1 MMVQSYKLGII
12 GYPIGHTLSP
22 VLYDAAFRELG
33 IDYSYEILSTPS
45 EDLISQIKHLRSGKY
60 FGFNVTIPHKVP
72 VTLFLSKYDEYVN
85 LTGSVN
91 VVKIEE
97 DLSLSGFNTDVY
109 GFMEAIPKDVDLT
122 GKKAAIIGT
131 GGAARAVCA
140 GLFYKG
146 ISKIDIYTRNVIN
159 SSETLTTLRNR
170 FDKIEFRAIQS
181 SLMENLEDVD
191 ILVNTTPL
199 GMKNFDEDNSP
210 VDDKNIE
217 SLKKDAIVYDIVYNP
232 LRTALIS
239 KAIKYNKRY
248 ICGLDML
255 VHQAARAVEIW
266 TEEKPDFKLMK
277 IRALEEFLINLN

>member
-248 ICGLDML
+248 VCGLDML

>member
-1 MMVQSYKLGII
+1 MTQNFKLAII

-22 VLYDAAFRELG
+22 VLYKAAFEEL
-33 IDYSYEILSTPS
+33 DLEYSYEVLPTPS

-91 VVKIEE
+91 VVRVEE

-109 GFMEAIPKDVDLT
+109 GFIEAIPKDVDLS
-122 GKKAAIIGT
+122 GKKAAIIGS

-140 GLFYKG
+140 GLYKKG
-146 ISKIDIYTRNVIN
+146 IKKIDIYTRNVIN
-159 SSETLTTLRNR
+159 SSETIKTLRNR
-170 FDKIEFRAIQS
+170 FSEIEIKSIQA
-181 SLMENLEDVD
+181 SLMDGLEDVD
-191 ILVNTTPL
+191 ILVNTTPV
-199 GMKNFDEDNSP
+199 GMKNFNEDNSP

-217 SLKKDAIVYDIVYNP
+217 SLNDNAIVYDIVYNP

-239 KAIKYNKRY
+239 KAIKFNKRY
-248 ICGLDML
+248 VCGLDMF
-255 VHQAARAVEIW
+255 VYQAVGAVEIW
-266 TEEKPDFKLMK
+266 SGKKPDFKSMK

>member
-1 MMVQSYKLGII
+1 MVQSYKLGII

-33 IDYSYEILSTPS
+33 IDYSYEILSTPP

-146 ISKIDIYTRNVIN
+146 ISKIDVYTRNVIN

-277 IRALEEFLINLN
+277 IRALEEFLIHLN

>member
-97 DLSLSGFNTDVY
+97 NLSLSGFNTDVY